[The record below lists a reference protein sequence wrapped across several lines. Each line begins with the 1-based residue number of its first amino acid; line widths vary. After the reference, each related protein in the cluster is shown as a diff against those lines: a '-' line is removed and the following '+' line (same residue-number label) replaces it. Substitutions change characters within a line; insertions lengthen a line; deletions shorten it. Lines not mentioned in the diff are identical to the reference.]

1 MQAINLNSTPCA
13 IVSLSYVLQIVYD
26 GREMFLKGKVKI
38 VLLAIT
44 VVFLGVLN
52 SLRIHNQQNHYY

>member
-1 MQAINLNSTPCA
+1 MQSINLNSTPCA
-13 IVSLSYVLQIVYD
+13 IVSLFSVLQIVYD

-44 VVFLGVLN
+44 VVF
-52 SLRIHNQQNHYY
+52 SIH

>member
-1 MQAINLNSTPCA
+1 MQAINLNSTPYA
-13 IVSLSYVLQIVYD
+13 IVSLSNVLQIVYD

-38 VLLAIT
+38 VLLTIT

-52 SLRIHNQQNHYY
+52 SLRIHNQQHHYY

>member
-13 IVSLSYVLQIVYD
+13 NVSLFSVLQIVYD

-44 VVFLGVLN
+44 MVFLGVLN
-52 SLRIHNQQNHYY
+52 SLRIHNQLHHYY